1 MGGGSNSWVF
11 STQGQIQTGNPPE
24 TKAFP
29 SAGVCQLRQI
39 NKKPSSQ
46 NCSRGSETFSPVLHH
61 QKKKEK
67 EKRRTEPMII
77 LLIRSVH
84 LDCSIIPQSA
94 GAAEELVCFFPL
106 KDSLVS
112 GKKIER
118 CQEKFPTSAAPSE
131 VASYASA
138 VDNRLCRR

>member
-11 STQGQIQTGNPPE
+11 SSQGQIQTGNPPE

-61 QKKKEK
+61 QKKKK
-67 EKRRTEPMII
+67 KREPVII
-77 LLIRSVH
+77 LLICSVH

-94 GAAEELVCFFPL
+94 GAAEERVWFFPL
-106 KDSLVS
+106 KNSLVS

-138 VDNRLCRR
+138 VDNRLCWR